1 MLTSMALAP
10 DGQPFNLAELR
21 NAQGMVVRFMDWGA
35 TWLSAQIP
43 QTDGR
48 FREALLSCGSPE
60 RYLQQS
66 AYLGATVGRYANRIR
81 NAYLS
86 PLNCQLATNQ
96 GPHQLHGGPVGLSH
110 RRWQQVSQTE
120 NTLVY
125 RLHSA
130 EGDQG
135 FPGNLDIELTL
146 TLNDD
151 NRLDF
156 SFSAHSDALTPLS
169 LTNHAYFNLDGIQ
182 GDIRAHHLA
191 LYGSSFQPVDAD
203 GLPDGDCLSVAETAF
218 DFRSPK
224 ALAQDFLAD
233 RFQQTTGGYD
243 HAFVVDPHEADQP
256 VATLSAADG
265 QLQMNLFSSEPAL
278 QLYTGNYLAGTP
290 SPQGE
295 YQNYQGIAL
304 EPGYRPDAANDTP
317 LAGCW
322 LPAGEIR
329 QIRFGYHF
337 ISA

>member
-1 MLTSMALAP
+1 MLTSTALAP

-35 TWLSAQIP
+35 TWISAQIP
-43 QTDGR
+43 QADGHL
-48 FREALLSCGSPE
+48 REAILSCGSPE

-81 NAYLS
+81 QAYLTS
-86 PLNCQLATNQ
+86 LDCQLTSNQ
-96 GPHQLHGGPVGLSH
+96 GPHQLHGGPEGFSH
-110 RRWQQVSQTE
+110 RRWQQVVHTDK
-120 NTLVY
+120 TLVY

-130 EGDQG
+130 DGDQG

-146 TLNDD
+146 TLSDD

-156 SFSAHSDALTPLS
+156 CFSAQSDALTPLS
-169 LTNHAYFNLDGIQ
+169 LTNHAYFNLDGTQ
-182 GDIRAHHLA
+182 GDIRAHRLTLH
-191 LYGSSFQPVDAD
+191 GSSFQPVDAD
-203 GLPDGDCLSVAETAF
+203 GLPDGDCLPVAETAF

-224 ALAQDFLAD
+224 SLAQDFLAD
-233 RFQQTTGGYD
+233 NFQQITGGYD
-243 HAFVVDPHEADQP
+243 HAFIIDTHTLDQP
-256 VATLSAADG
+256 VATLTAADG
-265 QLQMNLFSSEPAL
+265 RLQMNLFSSEPAL
-278 QLYTGNYLAGTP
+278 QLYTGNYLSGTP
-290 SPQGE
+290 APEGE
-295 YQNYQGIAL
+295 YDNYQGVAL

-322 LPAGEIR
+322 LTAGEIR

>member
-1 MLTSMALAP
+1 MLTTTALAP

-43 QTDGR
+43 QADGR
-48 FREALLSCGSPE
+48 LREALLSCGSPE

-81 NAYLS
+81 QAYLS
-86 PLNCQLATNQ
+86 HLDCQLTSNQ
-96 GPHQLHGGPVGLSH
+96 GPHQLHGGPEGFSH
-110 RRWQQVSQTE
+110 RRWQQILHTD

-125 RLHSA
+125 RLHSVN
-130 EGDQG
+130 GDQG
-135 FPGNLDIELTL
+135 FPGSVEVELTL
-146 TLNDD
+146 TLSDD

-156 SFSAHSDALTPLS
+156 CFNAKSDALTPLS
-169 LTNHAYFNLDGIQ
+169 LTNHAYFNLDGVQ
-182 GDIRAHHLA
+182 GDIRSHQLSLH
-191 LYGSSFQPVDAD
+191 GSYFQPVDAE
-203 GLPDGDCLSVAETAF
+203 GLPDGDYLPVAETAF

-224 ALAQDFLAD
+224 ALGEDFLAD
-233 RFQQTTGGYD
+233 RFQQITAGYD
-243 HAFVVDPHEADQP
+243 HAFIIDSHSIDQP
-256 VATLSAADG
+256 VATLIAADG
-265 QLQMNLFSSEPAL
+265 QLQMDLFSSEPAL

-290 SPQGE
+290 SPQGK
-295 YQNYQGIAL
+295 YQNYQGVAL
-304 EPGYRPDAANDTP
+304 EPGYCPDAANDTP